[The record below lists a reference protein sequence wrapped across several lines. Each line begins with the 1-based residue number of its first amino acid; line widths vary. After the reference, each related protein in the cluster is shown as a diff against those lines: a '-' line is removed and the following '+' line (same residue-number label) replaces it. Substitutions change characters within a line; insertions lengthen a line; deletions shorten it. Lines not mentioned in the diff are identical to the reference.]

1 MELKV
6 FRDILYAGGGCCT
19 VKAEIPVE
27 TEILISDYLPQVFKI
42 VKCFA
47 RPVVLQKQLQPGKLT
62 LEGYIRCTV
71 YYQGEDGAGLCQTE
85 QKIPFNKALDLPSF
99 SFTSW
104 NASVEGG
111 DRIHQLPGGE
121 SPPHRGAGG
130 LWPGGVG
137 VHPVQHRGGHG
148 IGGLRHPAAPG
159 HPAGGEAGR
168 GA

>member
-47 RPVVLQKQLQPGKLT
+47 RPVVLQKQLQPGKLS

-71 YYQGEDGAGLCQTE
+71 YLSGGGRGGAVPDRTEDPLQQSAGPAGVCLLLLE
-85 QKIPFNKALDLPSF
+85 RGGG
-99 SFTSW
+99 
-104 NASVEGG
+104 GG
-111 DRIHQLPGGE
+111 DRVHQLPGGE
-121 SPPHRGAGG
+121 PPADRGAGG
-130 LWPGGVG
+130 LWAGGVG
-137 VHPVQHRGGHG
+137 EHPVQHRGHHRPGR
-148 IGGLRHPAAPG
+148 LRHPAAPG
-159 HPAGGEAGR
+159 HPPGGEAGR
-168 GA
+168 RP